1 MPTQQID
8 LLSEQVGAQQQQIQH
23 LTSRNAQLSVD
34 HQLMLQEMLRVQ
46 KTVLNHENVIHQVMS
61 YLLSLDA
68 RQQRGSKASVSFQT
82 PGQGSSAVSPS
93 VTNDDA
99 PPPPTPLQNATK
111 LLSDMNADL
120 QVNADSMEALGDPQ
134 KAAAAAA
141 NAAAVNMVPAI
152 PMENGARN
160 PAVQPAPASMA
171 STSTASNSG
180 FVYPKM
186 NGELGE
192 IVYPVGGIDPT
203 AYNGNIGNVP
213 YPMPP
218 KEMDSSDA
226 IRRQFPENRKKSA
239 NIDPGWIRNPQILL
253 VEDDGTCRQIG
264 GKFLISFSCVI
275 DSAVSIYEHYLL
287 AILMAMLLTTYLSSS
302 MDSKQ

>member
-8 LLSEQVGAQQQQIQH
+8 LLSEQVVAQQQQIQH

-68 RQQRGSKASVSFQT
+68 RQRRGSKASVSFQT

-111 LLSDMNADL
+111 LLSDMNTEL
-120 QVNADSMEALGDPQ
+120 QVSADSMEVLGDPQ
-134 KAAAAAA
+134 KAA
-141 NAAAVNMVPAI
+141 AAAVNMVPAI
-152 PMENGARN
+152 PMENGPRN
-160 PAVQPAPASMA
+160 TAVQPAPASTA
-171 STSTASNSG
+171 STSSASNSG

-203 AYNGNIGNVP
+203 AYNGNISNVS
-213 YPMPP
+213 YPMPA

-226 IRRQFPENRKKSA
+226 IRRQFPENRKKST
-239 NIDPGWIRNPQILL
+239 NIDPGWIRSPQILL
-253 VEDDGTCRQIG
+253 VEDDATCRQIG
-264 GKFLISFSCVI
+264 GKFLYSFSCVI
-275 DSAVSIYEHYLL
+275 DSAVCVYKHYPISIVNGHV
-287 AILMAMLLTTYLSSS
+287 ADDNISV
-302 MDSKQ
+302 